1 MQKKKKKELCSHIKA
16 WKNLNKYFKVKEASL
31 KGCIPC
37 NIKYTT
43 FWRRK
48 NYRQLK
54 KKKKKISGCGETWGK
69 DRGMSR

>member
-54 KKKKKISGCGETWGK
+54 KKKKENQWLWGDLGEGQR
-69 DRGMSR
+69 DE